1 MSLKMSNLLDVEKYL
16 LLEMVYFHLPPAYKN
31 TITRNTPMKLDE
43 YIDLMDICGYAVYPG
58 FVSRSKNGR
67 KVARKRQAHFRK
79 IYAAS
84 ENLVDVIV
92 TGYINDNYGPFGN
105 TTGKNKTSLVGLA
118 FEDGENNGAVIFSG
132 CEQTQPSSVVLDWGG
147 CFIASLG
154 VVTTHHH
161 KAMAFY
167 DDHMAGILGERN
179 ILGHSKGG
187 NLATYVFINRLEE
200 NTNAY
205 CVNAQP
211 YCWYTMTETQKEALK
226 TDRFEYI
233 VHANDP
239 TRKASYVS
247 YISRTAPLNRYAAQ
261 RFINIHGFEEVNFDE
276 FGNLEGTR
284 VIRETNSQLRSR
296 IFKDYSAEKRL
307 THDECMANFQEK
319 LKEVTSLPRLFS
331 TTLDEM
337 LLVTEAQAAI
347 IWLKDQ
353 DQKGD
358 FIYPLIIKSPGAEDL
373 YQLKLRE
380 GYGIAAQCVFDG
392 LPLFIRD
399 SKQYQLHFD
408 GLDRA
413 MGITITSEIAVPLG
427 VDETE
432 VFGALELV
440 NKKSGRF
447 TLEDF
452 ALVNEM
458 TLAMLT
464 VFKNSGESL
473 DRYRDFSL
481 LQIRKSGKRLFAIER
496 NGFMEKTFHMEN
508 EKKAFLKKITGQHLE
523 PNERLIFNRKTFTSD
538 KQEQLHRLRKQEY
551 AIIFEK
557 PQRRH
562 AKIRVSAV
570 LLALLLQVRENR
582 INLTTVAKMMG
593 LQDRLKTRIA
603 DLSDAEYIRLEY
615 GIARIRRPKLIIVN
629 TPPPGLNPQA
639 YGVLANRLKKD
650 CQKKATTVI
659 VLKLEKCEVKND

>member
-31 TITRNTPMKLDE
+31 KITRNTPMKLDE

-58 FVSRSKNGR
+58 FVSRSQNGR
-67 KVARKRQAHFRK
+67 KYARLRQAHFRK

-84 ENLVDVIV
+84 ENLADVIV
-92 TGYINDNYGPFGN
+92 TGYINDNYGQFGN
-105 TTGKNKTSLVGLA
+105 TANKNKTSLVGLA
-118 FEDGENNGAVIFSG
+118 FEDGQNNGAVIFSG

-167 DDHMAGILGERN
+167 DRHMAGILGERN

-187 NLATYVFINRLEE
+187 NLATYVYINRLAE

-247 YISRTAPLNRYAAQ
+247 YISRTAQLNRYAAQ

-284 VIRETNSQLRSR
+284 VIRETTSQLRSR

-319 LKEVTSLPRLFS
+319 LKDVTSLPRLFS

-347 IWLKDQ
+347 IWLKDR
-353 DQKGD
+353 DAKGD

-427 VDETE
+427 IDETE

-440 NKKSGRF
+440 NKKSDRF

-458 TLAMLT
+458 TLAMLI
-464 VFKNSGESL
+464 VFKKSGESL
-473 DRYRDFSL
+473 DSYRDFSL

-496 NGFMEKTFHMEN
+496 NGYQEKSFRTEN
-508 EKKAFLKKITGQHLE
+508 EKKIFLKKITGQNLDPH
-523 PNERLIFNRKTFTSD
+523 ERLIFNRKTFTSD

-562 AKIRVSAV
+562 AKIRVSSV

-582 INLTTVAKMMG
+582 VNLNTVAKMMG
-593 LQDRLKTRIA
+593 LQDKLKTRIA
-603 DLSDAEYIRLEY
+603 DLTDAEYIRLEY
-615 GIARIRRPKLIIVN
+615 GMARIRRPKLIIVN
-629 TPPPGLNPQA
+629 TPPSGLNSQA

-650 CQKKATTVI
+650 CQKKATTAI
-659 VLKLEKCEVKND
+659 VLN